1 VIKAVLFDID
11 GTLLDSVDLH
21 AESWVQTFA
30 HFGIL
35 ADFREVRSHIGE
47 GADRLLPAF
56 LPKGASK
63 ARKKEIEDYR
73 SHLLKNG
80 FSPDDRHVIKL
91 YAEGLDRA
99 TAQWRQDIEQLAPD
113 HILELMDLPLR
124 GGQSEAN
131 YFVPKALAAARD
143 SRV

>member
-1 VIKAVLFDID
+1 MIKAVLFDID

-56 LPKGASK
+56 LPKELPK
-63 ARKKEIEDYR
+63 RERRKLRITDLT
-73 SHLLKNG
+73 SLKRI
-80 FSPDDRHVIKL
+80 FS
-91 YAEGLDRA
+91 
-99 TAQWRQDIEQLAPD
+99 
-113 HILELMDLPLR
+113 R
-124 GGQSEAN
+124 G
-131 YFVPKALAAARD
+131 Y
-143 SRV
+143 SRFQR

>member
-1 VIKAVLFDID
+1 MIKAVLFDID

-35 ADFREVRSHIGE
+35 ADFREVRSRIGE

-73 SHLLKNG
+73 SHLFKTD
-80 FSPDDRHVIKL
+80 F
-91 YAEGLDRA
+91 
-99 TAQWRQDIEQLAPD
+99 
-113 HILELMDLPLR
+113 LPTTGTLSSCMR
-124 GGQSEAN
+124 KDWTGPPHSGGRTSN
-131 YFVPKALAAARD
+131 S
-143 SRV
+143 SRRTTSLS